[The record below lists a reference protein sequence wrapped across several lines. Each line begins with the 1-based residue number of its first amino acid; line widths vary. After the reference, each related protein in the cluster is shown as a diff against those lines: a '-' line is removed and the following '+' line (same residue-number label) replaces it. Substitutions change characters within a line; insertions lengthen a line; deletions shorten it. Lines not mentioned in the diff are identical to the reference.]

1 MNGKK
6 LISKQDWETEML
18 QTTWNNQNY
27 MKSYVNQCNWN
38 GGNDKTFG
46 HLIYDLL
53 LVSIY

>member
-6 LISKQDWETEML
+6 PISKQDWETEML
-18 QTTWNNQNY
+18 QTTWNNQDY

-46 HLIYDLL
+46 HYL
-53 LVSIY
+53 